1 MSTTVLISLALSLL
15 ATLVLESGFYLLICK
30 LRLVKLDKK
39 DLLLLVLVNVITN
52 PVVVLSY
59 WLVVIYTSWDIRLVL
74 ILLELFAVITEG
86 WYYKKYGNNFR
97 RPFLFSLAANVFSYG
112 VGAVVQMLI

>member
-1 MSTTVLISLALSLL
+1 MSVTVITSLALSLL
-15 ATLVLESGFYLLICK
+15 ATLVLESGFYLLVCK
-30 LRLVKLDKK
+30 LRFIICDKK
-39 DLLLLVLVNVITN
+39 DLLLLLLVNVITN

-59 WLVVIYTSWDIRLVL
+59 WLVVIYTSWDVRLAL
-74 ILLELFAVITEG
+74 IPLELFAVFTEG
-86 WYYKKYGNNFR
+86 WYYKKYGNNFH